1 MTQEEQV
8 AGGNEDEEMKTRAV
22 WEDVFS
28 YPCSPQKFHWSMIC
42 VTRSYRKDPKSP
54 PLWAESKPY
63 QTTMLAVEKKS

>member
-28 YPCSPQKFHWSMIC
+28 YPCKPSEI
-42 VTRSYRKDPKSP
+42 
-54 PLWAESKPY
+54 PLQHDLYDTFIS
-63 QTTMLAVEKKS
+63 